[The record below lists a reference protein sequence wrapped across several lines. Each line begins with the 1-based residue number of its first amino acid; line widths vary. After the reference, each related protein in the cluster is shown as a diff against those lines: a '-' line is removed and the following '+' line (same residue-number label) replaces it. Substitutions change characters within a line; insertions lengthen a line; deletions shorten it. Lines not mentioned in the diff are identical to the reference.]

1 MKFLR
6 KINLEINKD
15 LYNPIQVKQGDNSR
29 YLLFNLLDNGVPF
42 SLENKTVR
50 VYGLKPDGTK
60 VFNNLTIINAARGL
74 AELQLTTQMLVK
86 PGCLKL
92 ELVIYEATDILS
104 TTKFDIDVIA
114 SLRDDAAIESTN
126 EFSALTLGLSKL
138 DEWDKY
144 FKETSGAIEE
154 KYTERLNGI
163 ASSLEK
169 NTKYLN
175 DITINAM
182 CPPIGFNLTPC
193 KIDGVTDDKVA
204 LQGLFDFLKQIGGGT
219 LLIPKYSNNDM
230 LVSGKVTL
238 NCSDVTLDIRSNIRL
253 TSTKKDSLLCIVGGG
268 ISNKIKNIKI
278 ISNGCRLDGN
288 GSNIQGYEYSLSD
301 NNYQTLY
308 CWMVEN
314 LFVDNIQCD
323 NGLVGSCTISGCKN
337 YVIQNSKFTNAV
349 HDNGFQSVSNPLGND
364 NYNPS
369 DVNSYTSG
377 RIINC
382 EAYGNTDLGFTSW
395 QSPYVSFEDCVSHHN
410 GNKGTSFNSGGG
422 FSAEVGTLT
431 PRYDMYVKFKNCKAY
446 DNIGYGF
453 YCDMDGVEYDNVEAS
468 RTIHNTLSDTITR
481 YGNGITIIGS
491 RKNIKISGKFYDNE
505 KNGIKY
511 ISIQGDENA
520 ISSLTLNVECYNN
533 GVNGIQLQGI
543 SYSEGSI
550 KTFNNKEHGLRID
563 NIENYNL
570 NNGKVI
576 FKNINSYLNGLTG
589 FIISGVKEVFIDDI
603 YLLKNRE
610 FSTSGNNATV
620 YNSDYVSLN
629 NIRTFKGD
637 STKVSM
643 GLQIYNTNKSKIF
656 NVTGDFG
663 NALNLQDTSIEKI
676 GLYKGSISDLSPNDT
691 LSTSITKINTI
702 LDRLRNARIING

>member
-1 MKFLR
+1 M
-6 KINLEINKD
+6 
-15 LYNPIQVKQGDNSR
+15 
-29 YLLFNLLDNGVPF
+29 
-42 SLENKTVR
+42 
-50 VYGLKPDGTK
+50 
-60 VFNNLTIINAARGL
+60 
-74 AELQLTTQMLVK
+74 
-86 PGCLKL
+86 
-92 ELVIYEATDILS
+92 
-104 TTKFDIDVIA
+104 
-114 SLRDDAAIESTN
+114 
-126 EFSALTLGLSKL
+126 
-138 DEWDKY
+138 
-144 FKETSGAIEE
+144 
-154 KYTERLNGI
+154 
-163 ASSLEK
+163 
-169 NTKYLN
+169 
-175 DITINAM
+175 
-182 CPPIGFNLTPC
+182 
-193 KIDGVTDDKVA
+193 
-204 LQGLFDFLKQIGGGT
+204 
-219 LLIPKYSNNDM
+219 
-230 LVSGKVTL
+230 
-238 NCSDVTLDIRSNIRL
+238 
-253 TSTKKDSLLCIVGGG
+253 
-268 ISNKIKNIKI
+268 
-278 ISNGCRLDGN
+278 
-288 GSNIQGYEYSLSD
+288 SD

-349 HDNGFQSVSNPLGND
+349 HDNGFQSVSNPLGNG
-364 NYNPS
+364 NYNPN

-422 FSAEVGTLT
+422 YSAEVGSLT

-453 YCDMDGVEYDNVEAS
+453 YCDMDGVEYDNVEGS
-468 RTIHNTLSDTITR
+468 RTIHNTLSDSITR

-511 ISIQGDENA
+511 VSIAGNDNA
-520 ISSLTLNVECYNN
+520 IDSLTIIVECYNN
-533 GVNGIQLQGI
+533 GVNGVHLQGI
-543 SYSEGSI
+543 NYLEGSI
-550 KTFNNKEHGLRID
+550 KAFDNKEHGLRID

-570 NNGKVI
+570 NNGKI
-576 FKNINSYLNGLTG
+576 ILKNINSYLNGLTG
-589 FIISGVKEVFIDDI
+589 FIISGIKEVFIDDI

-610 FSTSGNNATV
+610 LSTTGNNATI

-637 STKVSM
+637 STKVSI
-643 GLQIYNTNKSKIF
+643 GLQVYNTNKSKIF

-663 NALNLQDTSIEKI
+663 NSLNLLDESTKKI
-676 GLYKGSISDLSPNDT
+676 GIYNGSISDLLPSDT
-691 LSTSITKINTI
+691 LSTSISKINTI

>member
-15 LYNPIQVKQGDNSR
+15 LYNPIQVKQNDTAR

-154 KYTERLNGI
+154 KYTERLNEI
-163 ASSLEK
+163 NSSLEE

-230 LVSGKVTL
+230 LISGNVTL
-238 NCSDVTLDIRSNIRL
+238 NCSNVTLDIRSNIKL
-253 TSTKKDSLLCIVGGG
+253 TSTSKDSLLSIIGNGV
-268 ISNKIKNIKI
+268 SNKIKNIKI

-349 HDNGFQSVSNPLGND
+349 HDNGFQSVSNPLGNG
-364 NYNPS
+364 NYNPN

-395 QSPYVSFEDCVSHHN
+395 QSPYVSFEDCISHHN

-422 FSAEVGTLT
+422 YSAEVGSLT
-431 PRYDMYVKFKNCKAY
+431 PRYDMHVKFKNCKAY

-453 YCDMDGVEYDNVEAS
+453 YCDMDGVEYDNVEGS
-468 RTIHNTLSDTITR
+468 RTIHNTLPDSITR

-511 ISIQGDENA
+511 ISIQGNDNA
-520 ISSLTLNVECYNN
+520 INSFRITAECYNN
-533 GVNGIQLQGI
+533 GVNGAHLQGI
-543 SYSEGSI
+543 NYLEGSI
-550 KTFNNKEHGLRID
+550 KAFDNKEHGLRID
-563 NIENYNL
+563 NIDKYNL

-589 FIISGVKEVFIDDI
+589 FIINGVKEVFIDDV
-603 YLLKNRE
+603 YLSKNRE
-610 FSTSGNNATV
+610 LSTTGNNATI

-676 GLYKGSISDLSPNDT
+676 GLYNGSISDLLPNDT

-702 LDRLRNARIING
+702 LDRLRNARIINN